1 MRPVNNSSFQAYP
14 CLLCDHPHTCL
25 PCQSVTSVQSTI
37 VVPPLWSNIYWST
50 CQELLRSNPNKTSLH
65 HQAHAGDIVYN
76 TTTGLAAT
84 VVAPSLVATPDT
96 VELNASIFTG
106 AGDAYVIYQSGAM
119 AGGGSNFG
127 CVLYVGGVGSVRV
140 LTIDQDDVTFFGVQ
154 TGTFMPVQVVKVF
167 ATGTSATDIV
177 ALW

>member
-1 MRPVNNSSFQAYP
+1 MGSVKIQAGRALNIINSDDAEIPFPIVNSTGTDTAAPIGNQLIDNTKNF
-14 CLLCDHPHTCL
+14 
-25 PCQSVTSVQSTI
+25 VTLN
-37 VVPPLWSNIYWST
+37 VV
-50 CQELLRSNPNKTSLH
+50 
-65 HQAHAGDIVYN
+65 AGDIVYN

-84 VVAPSLVATPDT
+84 VVAPALVATPDT
-96 VELNASIFTG
+96 IELNASIFTG
-106 AGDAYVIYQSGAM
+106 AGDNYVIYQSGAM

-127 CVLYVGGVGSVRV
+127 CVLYVGGIGDVRV

-167 ATGTSATDIV
+167 ATGTSATNIV

>member
-1 MRPVNNSSFQAYP
+1 MGSVKIQAGRALNIINSDDAEIPFPIVNSTGTDTAAPIGNQLIDNTKNF
-14 CLLCDHPHTCL
+14 
-25 PCQSVTSVQSTI
+25 VTLN
-37 VVPPLWSNIYWST
+37 VV
-50 CQELLRSNPNKTSLH
+50 
-65 HQAHAGDIVYN
+65 AGDIVYN

-84 VVAPSLVATPDT
+84 VVAPALVATPDT
-96 VELNASIFTG
+96 IELNASIFTG
-106 AGDAYVIYQSGAM
+106 AGDNYVIYQSGAM

-127 CVLYVGGVGSVRV
+127 CVLYVGGVGDVRV

-167 ATGTSATDIV
+167 ATGTSATNIV

>member
-1 MRPVNNSSFQAYP
+1 MGSVKIQAGRALNIINSDDAGIPFPIVNSIGTDTAAPIGNQLIDNTKDFVA
-14 CLLCDHPHTCL
+14 LN
-25 PCQSVTSVQSTI
+25 
-37 VVPPLWSNIYWST
+37 VV
-50 CQELLRSNPNKTSLH
+50 
-65 HQAHAGDIVYN
+65 AGDIVYN

-84 VVAPSLVATPDT
+84 VVAPALVATPDT

-106 AGDAYVIYQSGAM
+106 AGDSYVIYQSGAM

-127 CVLYVGGVGSVRV
+127 CVLYVGGIGSVRV

>member
-1 MRPVNNSSFQAYP
+1 MGSVKIQAGRALNIINSDDAEIPFPIVN
-14 CLLCDHPHTCL
+14 
-25 PCQSVTSVQSTI
+25 STGTDTAAPI
-37 VVPPLWSNIYWST
+37 GNQLIDNTKDFVVLNVV
-50 CQELLRSNPNKTSLH
+50 
-65 HQAHAGDIVYN
+65 AGDIVYN
-76 TTTGLAAT
+76 VTTGLAAT
-84 VVAPSLVATPDT
+84 VVAPALVATPDT

-106 AGDAYVIYQSGAM
+106 AGDTYVIYQSGSM

-127 CVLYVGGVGSVRV
+127 CVLYVGGIGDVRV

-167 ATGTSATDIV
+167 ASGTSATNIV